1 MTENKM
7 VSAKRFDE
15 HLRKVACPQ
24 CRARLFD
31 INPDNWD
38 YKAIVMRMGGR
49 TSFDIAEKCPK
60 CKALVGIS
68 LERKQAQLK
77 FRTVSNQP
85 PVGVRSLSLP
95 MPCRVV
101 LLEEGAGA

>member
-1 MTENKM
+1 MTENK
-7 VSAKRFDE
+7 VSTKRFDE
-15 HLRKVACPQ
+15 HARKVACPQ

-31 INPDNWD
+31 INPDNWE
-38 YKAIVMRMGGR
+38 YKAIVMRMGDR
-49 TSFDIAEKCPK
+49 MTMDIMEKCPK

>member
-1 MTENKM
+1 MTENNK
-7 VSAKRFDE
+7 AHTKCFDE
-15 HLRKVACPQ
+15 YARKVACPQ

-31 INPDNWD
+31 INPDNWE
-38 YKAIVMRMGGR
+38 YKAIVMRMGDR

-85 PVGVRSLSLP
+85 SEGVRSLSLP
-95 MPCRVV
+95 MPYRVV

>member
-1 MTENKM
+1 MTENNK

-31 INPDNWD
+31 INPDNWE
-38 YKAIVMRMGGR
+38 YKAIVMRMGDR
-49 TSFDIAEKCPK
+49 ISFDIAEKCPK

-68 LERKQAQLK
+68 LERKQSQLK

-85 PVGVRSLSLP
+85 PVGAQSFSLP
-95 MPCRVV
+95 MPFRVI

>member
-38 YKAIVMRMGGR
+38 YKAIVMRMGDR

-68 LERKQAQLK
+68 LERKRAPLM
-77 FRTVSNQP
+77 FRTVDNRQP
-85 PVGVRSLSLP
+85 AVFT
-95 MPCRVV
+95 MPTPYRVV
-101 LLEEGAGA
+101 LLEESTGA

>member
-1 MTENKM
+1 MTENKK
-7 VSAKRFDE
+7 VAIRRFDE
-15 HLRKVACPQ
+15 HTRKVACPQ

-31 INPDNWD
+31 INPDNWE
-38 YKAIVMRMGGR
+38 YKAIVMRTGDR

-85 PVGVRSLSLP
+85 PVDVRSLALP
-95 MPCRVV
+95 MPYRVALPEDGV
-101 LLEEGAGA
+101 SA

>member
-31 INPDNWD
+31 INPNNWD
-38 YKAIVMRMGGR
+38 YKAIVMRMGDR

-68 LERKQAQLK
+68 LESKQTQLK

-85 PVGVRSLSLP
+85 PVGVQSFSLP
-95 MPCRVV
+95 TPYRVI

>member
-31 INPDNWD
+31 INPDNWE
-38 YKAIVMRMGGR
+38 YKAIAMRMGDR

-68 LERKQAQLK
+68 LERKQSQLK

-85 PVGVRSLSLP
+85 PTGVQSFSLP
-95 MPCRVV
+95 IPYRVI
-101 LLEEGAGA
+101 LLEEGADA

>member
-1 MTENKM
+1 MTENKK

-15 HLRKVACPQ
+15 HVRKVACPQ

-38 YKAIVMRMGGR
+38 YKAIVMHMGDR
-49 TSFDIAEKCPK
+49 PSFDITEKCPK
-60 CKALVGIS
+60 CKALVGIL
-68 LERKQAQLK
+68 LEWKQTQLK
-77 FRTVSNQP
+77 FAAVSNQ
-85 PVGVRSLSLP
+85 LP
-95 MPCRVV
+95 MPYRVI

>member
-1 MTENKM
+1 MTENNK
-7 VSAKRFDE
+7 VSTKRFDE
-15 HLRKVACPQ
+15 HVRKVACPQ

-38 YKAIVMRMGGR
+38 YKAIVMRMGDR

-68 LERKQAQLK
+68 LERKQSQLK

-85 PVGVRSLSLP
+85 PMEVRSLSLP
-95 MPCRVV
+95 MPYRVI
-101 LLEEGAGA
+101 LLEEGTGA

>member
-1 MTENKM
+1 MAENNK
-7 VSAKRFDE
+7 AYTKRFDE
-15 HLRKVACPQ
+15 HGRKVACPQ

-38 YKAIVMRMGGR
+38 YKAIVMRMGDR
-49 TSFDIAEKCPK
+49 TSFDITEKCPK

-68 LERKQAQLK
+68 LERKQTQLK
-77 FRTVSNQP
+77 FRAVSNQ
-85 PVGVRSLSLP
+85 LP

>member
-1 MTENKM
+1 MTENKK

-15 HLRKVACPQ
+15 HVRKVACPQ

-38 YKAIVMRMGGR
+38 YKAIVMHMGDR
-49 TSFDIAEKCPK
+49 TSFDITEKCPK

-68 LERKQAQLK
+68 LERKQTQLK
-77 FRTVSNQP
+77 FAAVSNQ
-85 PVGVRSLSLP
+85 LP
-95 MPCRVV
+95 MPYRVI

>member
-7 VSAKRFDE
+7 VSAKRFDG

-31 INPDNWD
+31 INPDNWE
-38 YKAIVMRMGGR
+38 YKAIVMRMGDR

-68 LERKQAQLK
+68 LERKQAQVI
-77 FRTVSNQP
+77 FAAVSNQ
-85 PVGVRSLSLP
+85 LP
-95 MPCRVV
+95 MPYRVV
-101 LLEEGAGA
+101 LLEEGTGA

>member
-1 MTENKM
+1 MTENNK
-7 VSAKRFDE
+7 VHTKRFDE
-15 HLRKVACPQ
+15 HVRKVACPQ

-38 YKAIVMRMGGR
+38 YKAIVMRMGDR

-68 LERKQAQLK
+68 LERKQAQPK

-85 PVGVRSLSLP
+85 PVGVQSFSLP
-95 MPCRVV
+95 MPYRVI

>member
-1 MTENKM
+1 MTENNK
-7 VSAKRFDE
+7 VHTKRFDE
-15 HLRKVACPQ
+15 HVRKVACPQ

-31 INPDNWD
+31 INPNNWD
-38 YKAIVMRMGGR
+38 YKAIVMRMGDR

-60 CKALVGIS
+60 CKSLVGIL
-68 LERKQAQLK
+68 LERKQAELK

-85 PVGVRSLSLP
+85 TDVRSLSLP
-95 MPCRVV
+95 MPYRVI

>member
-1 MTENKM
+1 MTENNK
-7 VSAKRFDE
+7 AFTKRFDE
-15 HLRKVACPQ
+15 HGRKVACPQ

-38 YKAIVMRMGGR
+38 YKAIVMRMGDR
-49 TSFDIAEKCPK
+49 TSFDITEKCPK

-68 LERKQAQLK
+68 LERNQTQLK
-77 FRTVSNQP
+77 FRTVSNQ
-85 PVGVRSLSLP
+85 LP

>member
-1 MTENKM
+1 MTENNK
-7 VSAKRFDE
+7 AFTKRFDE
-15 HLRKVACPQ
+15 YGRKVACPQ

-31 INPDNWD
+31 INPDNWE
-38 YKAIVMRMGGR
+38 YKAIVMRMGDR

-68 LERKQAQLK
+68 LERKQAQVK
-77 FRTVSNQP
+77 FRTVSNQL

-95 MPCRVV
+95 MPYRVV

>member
-31 INPDNWD
+31 INPDNRE
-38 YKAIVMRMGGR
+38 YKAIVMRMGDR
-49 TSFDIAEKCPK
+49 MTMDIMEKCPK

-68 LERKQAQLK
+68 LERKQK

-85 PVGVRSLSLP
+85 PTGVQSFSLP
-95 MPCRVV
+95 IPYRVI
-101 LLEEGAGA
+101 LLEEGADA

>member
-1 MTENKM
+1 MTENK
-7 VSAKRFDE
+7 VSTKRFDE
-15 HLRKVACPQ
+15 HARKVACPQ

-38 YKAIVMRMGGR
+38 YKAIVMRMGDR

-68 LERKQAQLK
+68 LERKQAQMK
-77 FRTVSNQP
+77 FADVSNQ
-85 PVGVRSLSLP
+85 LP
-95 MPCRVV
+95 MPYRVI